1 MDFSKKLLT
10 LLAIFCVIA
19 SATAVCAADV
29 NADDGYV
36 GTSYDGMNGVS
47 ESQNQDDGGWAGS
60 QYQDKGDWAGS
71 QYQDDGGWAGSQY
84 NETLENGTHVP
95 SAGAPTNTTGNST
108 TPVEH
113 NTTANATSTSHNLL
127 ATGNPILVLLVVNA
141 IIGGYAVLRRRK

>member
-47 ESQNQDDGGWAGS
+47 ESQN
-60 QYQDKGDWAGS
+60 
-71 QYQDDGGWAGSQY
+71 QDDGGWAGSQY

>member
-10 LLAIFCVIA
+10 LLAVFCVIA

-60 QYQDKGDWAGS
+60 QY
-71 QYQDDGGWAGSQY
+71 

-95 SAGAPTNTTGNST
+95 SAGAPTNTTGNTT

-113 NTTANATSTSHNLL
+113 NTTANATSSTSHNLL